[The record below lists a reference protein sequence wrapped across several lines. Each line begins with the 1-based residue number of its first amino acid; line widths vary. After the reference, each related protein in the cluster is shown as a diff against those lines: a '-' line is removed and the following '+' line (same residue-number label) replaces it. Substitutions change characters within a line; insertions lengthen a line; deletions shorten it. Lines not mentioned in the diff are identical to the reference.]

1 MKHPYLI
8 LLIFVIHLSSQ
19 SAFGIIIQQDTIEIK
34 ASDKAEQLLKS
45 RDYKKVLKFTDT
57 KLKQLLSEQ
66 EKDSTEISW
75 LSYYKFEALFQ
86 FGDYFKSKQ
95 AAELGISYCKQNEE
109 GLHKKAVL
117 FYKKAYAESQLNLRK
132 QSQKSMLKSVSLLSE
147 LEFPN
152 YDYIIGAYNFL
163 SQNEAYYGNLKEA
176 LRYLRLSENTY
187 RENKTLLDKIR
198 TDANG
203 NYDRYDVILAY
214 KNIYTLYKRGQ
225 TKSDS
230 LYLLKNM
237 KRLDSLHKKPD
248 FNTKYES
255 IYLTTALNHTGTWYL
270 EKNENDSVSKSDL
283 SQANFYMDRSIKYV
297 EDDNYPG
304 NLITFKF
311 NKCKA
316 LTLENKLDE
325 ADRLIAELLKELPD
339 KDKRKS
345 AFLAQKG
352 VIKTKKQQ
360 KDSALVAFFQA
371 LKTVHSGKDSLQKD
385 FKNFVPSQVFGET
398 KLIYKIAEK
407 LRKNY
412 ESEPDIQKK
421 LAQLYYMAFLQ
432 FENSYL
438 DTTYNKNYDKL
449 LRQIFKG
456 ILQMK
461 MKYGYNVLE
470 DKELLNRTEVI
481 QNKLSWQNFYQ
492 NRYSNNLADLDSLK
506 PVKLQL
512 KSEIATAKL
521 NNEVRS
527 IDSLQQALKLL
538 NIKIEKEFP
547 NLDMLTAEEFDVNT
561 LQNRLGSNQLALK
574 YVMLEN
580 QIAIFSIY
588 KDGIEVS
595 MKNWT
600 EVENTTFQ
608 KFIEDNKNKAYNE
621 NLAGELALI
630 LIPNIK
636 PEIEQ
641 ITINPDGELYQLAFE
656 ILRINGKFLCQ
667 NYAVGYTSSLA
678 LIYPELNDSS
688 NSELNELAIYLPS
701 YSGEVYAS
709 EYRSG
714 ASILEGAKAE
724 AEEISKLFTS
734 SIYSRQDLSKE
745 DFISTSKDAKLIH
758 LAMHAEVN
766 NEEPGLSRLIFDD
779 TQDDKNLYLEE
790 IYGLSLNSDLAVLSA
805 CNTGVGKSSANQS
818 MESFQRAFSFAG
830 VPATVASLWQVPDQ
844 STNQIMQGFYLY
856 LSQGDSKSKAL
867 QKAKSDFVDKYKGTK
882 LAEPFYWAGFV
893 IYGTDRPIKHEDSV
907 SLWILLT
914 GAFIFIVFFMSYF
927 IKNLNSKMA
936 GKN

>member
-1 MKHPYLI
+1 MKYLHLI
-8 LLIFVIHLSSQ
+8 LLIFVIHLASQ
-19 SAFGIIIQQDTIEIK
+19 STFGRIVLQDTISLK

-45 RDYKKVLKFTDT
+45 RNYKEVLKFTDT

-66 EKDSTEISW
+66 SKDSAEISW
-75 LSYYKFEALFQ
+75 LSYYKFEALYQ
-86 FGDYFKSKQ
+86 FDNYYKSKQ

-109 GLHKKAVL
+109 GMLKKAVL
-117 FYKKAYAESQLNLRK
+117 FYKKAYAESQLILKK
-132 QSQKSMLKSVSLLSE
+132 QSQKSMLKSVSLFSE
-147 LEFPN
+147 LEVPY
-152 YDYIIGAYNFL
+152 YDYIIGAYNFI

-176 LRYLRLSENTY
+176 QRYLRLSENIY
-187 RENKTLLDKIR
+187 RENKTLLDNTR
-198 TDANG
+198 TDADG

-214 KNIYTLYKRGQ
+214 KNIYTLYSRGQ
-225 TKSDS
+225 TKADS
-230 LYLLKNM
+230 LYLLNYM
-237 KRLDSLHKKPD
+237 KRLDSLHTRPD
-248 FNTKYES
+248 FNAKYES
-255 IYLTTALNHTGTWYL
+255 IYFTTALNHTGTWYL
-270 EKNENDSVSKSDL
+270 EKNKNDSVSKSDL
-283 SQANFYMDRSIKYV
+283 SQANFYIDRSIKFV
-297 EDDNYPG
+297 EGDNYPG
-304 NLITFKF
+304 NIITFKF

-316 LTLENKLDE
+316 LTLENKVDE
-325 ADRLIAELLKELPD
+325 ADSLIADLLKELPK

-371 LKTVHSGKDSLQKD
+371 IKAVHSGKDSLQKD

-421 LAQLYYMAFLQ
+421 LAQLYFIAFLQ

-438 DTTYNKNYDKL
+438 DTTYNKKYDRL

-456 ILQMK
+456 ILDMK

-470 DKELLNRTEVI
+470 NKELLKRTEVI

-492 NRYSNNLADLDSLK
+492 NRYSDNLAALDSLK

-538 NIKIEKEFP
+538 NFKIEKEFP
-547 NLDMLTAEEFDVNT
+547 NLDMLTADEFDVNT
-561 LQNRLGSNQLALK
+561 LQNRLRSNQLAIK

-580 QIAIFSIY
+580 QIAIFCIY
-588 KDGIEVS
+588 KDDIEVS

-600 EVENTTFQ
+600 EVEKTTFQ
-608 KFIEDNKNKAYNE
+608 KFIEDNKNKDYEE
-621 NLAGELALI
+621 NLAAELAGI
-630 LIPNIK
+630 LVPDIRPG
-636 PEIEQ
+636 IEQ

-656 ILRINGKFLCQ
+656 ILRINGEFLFQ
-667 NYAVGYTSSLA
+667 IYNVGYTSSLA
-678 LIYPELNDSS
+678 LIYPKLNDRS
-688 NSELNELAIYLPS
+688 NSKRHELAIYLPT
-701 YSGEVYAS
+701 YSGEDYAS

-714 ASILEGAKAE
+714 ASVLEGAKAE

-766 NEEPGLSRLIFDD
+766 NDEPGLSRLIFDD
-779 TQDDKNLYLEE
+779 SQNDNNLYLEE
-790 IYGLSLNSDLAVLSA
+790 IYGLNLNSDLAVLSA
-805 CNTGVGKSSANQS
+805 CNTGVGKSNANQS

-844 STNQIMQGFYLY
+844 STNQIMQRFYLY

-867 QKAKSDFVDKYKGTK
+867 QQAKLDFVDKYEGTK
-882 LAEPFYWAGFV
+882 LAKPFYWAGFV
-893 IYGTDRPIKHEDSV
+893 VYGTNHPV
-907 SLWILLT
+907 SNSTNYRIWLIT
-914 GAFIFIVFFMSYF
+914 GLIVFLVFLVFTYYRRKS
-927 IKNLNSKMA
+927 LSD
-936 GKN
+936 